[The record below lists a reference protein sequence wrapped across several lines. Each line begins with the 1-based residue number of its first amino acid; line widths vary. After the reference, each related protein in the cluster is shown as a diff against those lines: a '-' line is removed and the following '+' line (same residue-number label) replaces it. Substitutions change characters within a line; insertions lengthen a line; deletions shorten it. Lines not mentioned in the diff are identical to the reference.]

1 MTAAVGYATIFFV
14 TFGVVAIAVAL
25 GWMFVDR
32 KPDDAEPDILR
43 QRRLS
48 TLQLL
53 SQTLEKGRLGDR
65 LNALI
70 SEADV
75 EWTPGRV
82 ALSSATG
89 FVLSMAILSRLDF
102 VPLLATLAISVFVA
116 AAPVLYLQG
125 IRRKRLRAVEEQLP
139 EALEFIARAL
149 VAGHTLPM
157 ALELLAE
164 EIGSPLS
171 MELRKTVDEYNL
183 GLSMEQS
190 LDNLAE
196 RVPSVDIRFFASAV
210 MTQSRTG
217 GNLHDLLDS
226 LSDTIRERATLKGH
240 VRAMTANGRMTAMIL
255 SALPFLIAGVM
266 FMVNAEYFMIL
277 VDHPLGKTLLFLGL
291 CGQILAFLA
300 IRKIVDIKV

>member
-1 MTAAVGYATIFFV
+1 MTAAIGYAVIFFV
-14 TFGVVAIAVAL
+14 TFGAVAIAVAL

-32 KPDDAEPDILR
+32 KPDGGEPDILR
-43 QRRLS
+43 HRRVS

-53 SQTLEKGRLGDR
+53 SQTLENGRLGER

-70 SEADV
+70 AEADAD
-75 EWTPGRV
+75 WTAGRV
-82 ALSSATG
+82 ALTSAIG
-89 FVLSMAILSRLDF
+89 FALSMAILMRLDF
-102 VPLLATLAISVFVA
+102 VPFLAALAVSGFVA
-116 AAPVLYLQG
+116 ASPVLYLQNL
-125 IRRKRLRAVEEQLP
+125 RRKRLRAVEEQLP
-139 EALEFIARAL
+139 EALEFISRAT

-164 EIGSPLS
+164 EIGPPLS
-171 MELRKTVDEYNL
+171 IELRKTVDEYNL

-217 GNLHDLLDS
+217 GNLHELLES
-226 LSDTIRERATLKGH
+226 LSETIRERATLKGQ

-255 SALPFLIAGVM
+255 SALPFLIAGIM
-266 FMVNAEYFMIL
+266 LSVNAEYFMIL
-277 VDHPLGKTLLFLGL
+277 VDHPIGKTLLFLAL
-291 CGQILAFLA
+291 CGQILAFLV